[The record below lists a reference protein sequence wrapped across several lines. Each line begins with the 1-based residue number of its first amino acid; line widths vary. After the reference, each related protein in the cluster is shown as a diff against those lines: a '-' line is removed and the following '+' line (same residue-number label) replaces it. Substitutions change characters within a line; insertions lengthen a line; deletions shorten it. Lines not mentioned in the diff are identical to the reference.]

1 MHTKDTV
8 REVLDRL
15 PDDCTLDDV
24 LFHLYVVQ
32 QVERGIADANGG
44 HVILHED
51 VAVRLRQKWSIGA
64 DG

>member
-1 MHTKDTV
+1 MQTKDTV

-15 PDDCTLDDV
+15 PDNCTLDDV
-24 LFHLYVVQ
+24 LYDLYVVQ
-32 QVERGIADANGG
+32 QVERGLADADGG
-44 HVILHED
+44 RVIPHED